1 MCGVTCTVDP
11 GKGEMSTLH
20 DAYGWIGAN
29 RQRSAG
35 KGECVTSTDGAAMA
49 MG

>member
-1 MCGVTCTVDP
+1 
-11 GKGEMSTLH
+11 MSTWLH
-20 DAYGWIGAN
+20 DGWIEAN